1 MNMDSATVRHDF
13 ETIAAWIKPGARVLD
28 LGCGDGT
35 LLKYLKDSR
44 HAHGYGVEIADANV
58 LACVKKGLNVIQN
71 DLDAGLSGFE
81 AESFDF
87 VILSQTL
94 QAMRHIEQ
102 VVSEMLRVGKQAI
115 VAFPNFGYWRHR
127 VQVLQGIMP
136 VSSNLPYQW
145 HDTPN
150 IHLCTLKDFE
160 AFCSKHRIRILERV
174 VMDGNREIGWLP
186 NVRGSVAAY
195 RIERG

>member
-1 MNMDSATVRHDF
+1 MNMMNDTVRHDF
-13 ETIAAWIKPGARVLD
+13 ATIAAWVKPGSRVLD

-35 LLKYLKDSR
+35 LLKYLMDAR
-44 HAHGYGVEIADANV
+44 QAHGYGVDIKDANI
-58 LACVKKGLNVIQN
+58 LACVRKGLNVIQN

-81 AESFDF
+81 AASFDY

-94 QAMRHIEQ
+94 QAMKHIEQ
-102 VVSEMLRVGKQAI
+102 VIGEMLRVGKEAI

-127 VQVLQGIMP
+127 VQVLQGHMP
-136 VSSNLPYQW
+136 VSPNLPYQW

-160 AFCSKHRIRILERV
+160 AFCAQHGIRILERV
-174 VMDGNREIGWLP
+174 VMDGEREIGFLP
-186 NVRGSVAAY
+186 NIRGSVAAY

>member
-1 MNMDSATVRHDF
+1 MNMMNAKVRHDF
-13 ETIAAWIKPGARVLD
+13 ETIATWVKPGSRVLD

-35 LLKYLKDSR
+35 LLKYLMDAR
-44 HAHGYGVEIADANV
+44 QAHGYGVDIKDANI

-81 AESFDF
+81 AASFDY

-94 QAMRHIEQ
+94 QAMKHIEQ
-102 VVSEMLRVGKQAI
+102 VIGEMLRVGKEAI

-127 VQVLQGIMP
+127 VQVLQGHMP
-136 VSSNLPYQW
+136 VSPNLPYQW

-160 AFCSKHRIRILERV
+160 AFCATHGIRILQRV
-174 VMDGNREIGWLP
+174 VMDGESEIGFLP
-186 NVRGSVAAY
+186 NIRGSVAAY

>member
-1 MNMDSATVRHDF
+1 MNMTNPKVRHDF
-13 ETIAAWIKPGARVLD
+13 ETIAAWIKPGSRVLD

-44 HAHGYGVEIADANV
+44 QAHGYGVDIKDANI

-71 DLDAGLSGFE
+71 DLDSGLSGFE
-81 AESFDF
+81 AASFDY

-94 QAMRHIEQ
+94 QAMKHIEQ
-102 VVSEMLRVGKQAI
+102 VIGEMLRVGKEAI

-127 VQVLQGIMP
+127 VQVLQGHMP
-136 VSSNLPYQW
+136 VSTNLPYQW

-160 AFCSKHRIRILERV
+160 AFCATHNIRILERV
-174 VMDGNREIGWLP
+174 VMDGEREIGFLP
-186 NVRGSVAAY
+186 NIRGSVAAY
-195 RIERG
+195 RIERS

>member
-1 MNMDSATVRHDF
+1 MNMMNDTVRHDF
-13 ETIAAWIKPGARVLD
+13 ATIAAWVKPGSRVLD
-28 LGCGDGT
+28 LGCGDGN
-35 LLKYLKDSR
+35 LLKYLMDAR
-44 HAHGYGVEIADANV
+44 QAHGYGVDIKDANI

-81 AESFDF
+81 AASFDY

-94 QAMRHIEQ
+94 QAMKHIEQ
-102 VVSEMLRVGKQAI
+102 VIGEMLRVGKEAI

-127 VQVLQGIMP
+127 VQVLQGHMP
-136 VSSNLPYQW
+136 VSPNLPYQW

-160 AFCSKHRIRILERV
+160 AFCATHGIRILQRV
-174 VMDGNREIGWLP
+174 VMDGEREIGFLP
-186 NVRGSVAAY
+186 NIRGSVAAY

>member
-1 MNMDSATVRHDF
+1 MNMDSIAVRHDF
-13 ETIAAWIKPGARVLD
+13 ETIAAWIAPGSRVLD

-35 LLKYLKDSR
+35 LLQHLRDSR
-44 HAHGYGVEIADANV
+44 QAHGYGVEIADANV
-58 LACVKKGLNVIQN
+58 LACVGRGINVIQN
-71 DLDAGLSGFE
+71 DLDAGLSGFA

-102 VVSEMLRVGKQAI
+102 VLAEMLRVGKQAI

-127 VQVLQGIMP
+127 KHVLLGRMP
-136 VSSNLPYQW
+136 VSSSLPYQW
-145 HDTPN
+145 YDTPN

-160 AFCSKHRIRILERV
+160 ALCAKHGIRILERV
-174 VMDGNREIGWLP
+174 VMDGEKKIVWLP
-186 NVRGSVAAY
+186 NFRGSVAAY

>member
-13 ETIAAWIKPGARVLD
+13 ETIAAWVKPGSRVLD

-35 LLKYLKDSR
+35 LLKYLKDAR
-44 HAHGYGVEIADANV
+44 QAHGYGVEIADANI
-58 LACVKKGLNVIQN
+58 LACVEKGLNVIQN
-71 DLDAGLSGFE
+71 DLDSGLSGFE
-81 AESFDF
+81 AGSFDF

-102 VVSEMLRVGKQAI
+102 VIAEMLRVGKEAI

-127 VQVLQGIMP
+127 MQIIQGRMP

-145 HDTPN
+145 YDTPN
-150 IHLCTLKDFE
+150 IHLCTFKDFE
-160 AFCSKHRIRILERV
+160 AYCAEHRIRILERV
-174 VMDGNREIGWLP
+174 VMDGGREIGWLP
-186 NVRGSVAAY
+186 NIRGSVAAY
-195 RIERG
+195 RIERA

>member
-1 MNMDSATVRHDF
+1 MSPAVRHDF
-13 ETIAAWIKPGARVLD
+13 ATIAAWVKPGSRVLD

-35 LLKYLKDSR
+35 LLKYLMDAR
-44 HAHGYGVEIADANV
+44 QAHGYGVDIKDANI

-81 AESFDF
+81 AASFDY

-102 VVSEMLRVGKQAI
+102 VLSEMLHVGKEAI

-127 VQVLQGIMP
+127 VQVLQGHMP
-136 VSSNLPYQW
+136 VSPNLPYQW
-145 HDTPN
+145 YDTPN

-160 AFCSKHRIRILERV
+160 AFCATHRIRILERV
-174 VMDGNREIGWLP
+174 VMDGEKEIGFLP
-186 NVRGSVAAY
+186 NIRGSVAAY

>member
-1 MNMDSATVRHDF
+1 MNMTNNTVRHDF
-13 ETIAAWIKPGARVLD
+13 ETIAAWVKPGSRVLD

-44 HAHGYGVEIADANV
+44 EAHGYGVDIQDANI

-81 AESFDF
+81 ADSFDF

-94 QAMRHIEQ
+94 QAMKHIEQ
-102 VVSEMLRVGKQAI
+102 VIAEMLRVGKQAI

-127 VQVLQGIMP
+127 VQVLQGRMP
-136 VSSNLPYQW
+136 VSPNLPYQW
-145 HDTPN
+145 FDTPN
-150 IHLCTLKDFE
+150 IHLCTVKDFE
-160 AFCSKHRIRILERV
+160 AFCAQRGIRILERV
-174 VMDGNREIGWLP
+174 VMEGEREICFLP
-186 NVRGSVAAY
+186 NIRGSVAAY

>member
-1 MNMDSATVRHDF
+1 MNMMNDTVRHDF
-13 ETIAAWIKPGARVLD
+13 ATIAAWVKPGSRVLD

-35 LLKYLKDSR
+35 LLKYLMDVR
-44 HAHGYGVEIADANV
+44 QAHGYGVDIKDANI
-58 LACVKKGLNVIQN
+58 LACIKKGLNVIQN

-81 AESFDF
+81 AASFDY

-94 QAMRHIEQ
+94 QAMKHIEQ
-102 VVSEMLRVGKQAI
+102 VIGEMLRVGKEAI

-127 VQVLQGIMP
+127 VQVLQGRMP
-136 VSSNLPYQW
+136 VSPNLPYQW

-160 AFCSKHRIRILERV
+160 AFCATHGIHILERV
-174 VMDGNREIGWLP
+174 VMDGEREIGFLP
-186 NVRGSVAAY
+186 NLRGSVAAY